1 MTKEINIYEIEAKAL
16 ISWHKK
22 IYIGHICHAPI
33 NMIKYITNSID
44 KYDKEYLQEFDREL
58 LINEVKKQLGL

>member
-1 MTKEINIYEIEAKAL
+1 MKKEINIYEIEAKAL

-22 IYIGHICHAPI
+22 IYIGHICQAPV
-33 NMIKYITNSID
+33 NMLKYITKSID
-44 KYDKEYLQEFDREL
+44 DYDKEYLEEFDREL